1 LEAKCQS
8 IEQMAMAKLAEKDAE
23 IQRFAEKAELRL

>member
-23 IQRFAEKAELRL
+23 IQRFAE